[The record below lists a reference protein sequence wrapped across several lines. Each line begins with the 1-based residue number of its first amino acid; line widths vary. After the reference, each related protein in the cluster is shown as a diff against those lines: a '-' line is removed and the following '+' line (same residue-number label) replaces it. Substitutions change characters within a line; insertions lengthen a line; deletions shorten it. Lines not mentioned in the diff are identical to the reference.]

1 MAQIYVPVIS
11 PFSVTGPLHEADDS
25 HIQSH
30 HVAYEIAAL
39 SGALDQHM
47 AEYEALIEA
56 VNLIQAKAEGKPSVA
71 SSKKLKLA
79 EKKLLNSLLPC
90 EIKQLR
96 SRIKTLNRDLLF
108 MTKKV

>member
-39 SGALDQHM
+39 SHTLADRLAQ
-47 AEYEALIEA
+47 YEALIEGVA
-56 VNLIQAKAEGKPSVA
+56 ALQAKAKAKPTA
-71 SSKKLKLA
+71 AFTKKMKLA
-79 EKKLLNSLLPC
+79 EKQLLNSMLPF
-90 EIKQLR
+90 EINQLR
-96 SRIKTLNRDLLF
+96 LKVKYLNRDLVL